1 MLVGAITGI
10 QYRYIAGKLGG
21 GARRTFL
28 RMTHHYRI
36 DVSADNRNGI
46 GKRFALLP
54 SDVLALSE
62 KPTTLAPGG
71 A

>member
-21 GARRTFL
+21 QARRTFL

-46 GKRFALLP
+46 GQRFALF
-54 SDVLALSE
+54 
-62 KPTTLAPGG
+62 TQ
-71 A
+71 